1 MLIKLRLF
9 TSCRRK
15 GELWL
20 LEAKPGL
27 FAMLEDGDGNSFIPV
42 WASEEE
48 AKSNISDDW
57 CDYAVTTMGVDEFV
71 DWLNEL
77 GNDGIGIALSS
88 SISDSALPFP
98 AYIMKKCL
106 RVLQRRVIKTWWERS
121 FMMKNGQ
128 MVLMNLMSWKMRNEA
143 ILTFVLTKFLL
154 FM

>member
-1 MLIKLRLF
+1 MDNVNQITAFLQAAEE
-9 TSCRRK
+9 K

-98 AYIMKKCL
+98 AYIMKKMFKGITEKSDKDL
-106 RVLQRRVIKTWWERS
+106 VGEEFYDEEWADGFDELDE
-121 FMMKNGQ
+121 
-128 MVLMNLMSWKMRNEA
+128 LEDEE
-143 ILTFVLTKFLL
+143 
-154 FM
+154 

>member
-1 MLIKLRLF
+1 MDNVNQITAFLQVAEE
-9 TSCRRK
+9 K

-88 SISDSALPFP
+88 SNSDSALPFP
-98 AYIMKKCL
+98 AYIMKKMFKGITEKSDKDL
-106 RVLQRRVIKTWWERS
+106 VGEEFYDEEWADGFDELDE
-121 FMMKNGQ
+121 
-128 MVLMNLMSWKMRNEA
+128 LEDEE
-143 ILTFVLTKFLL
+143 
-154 FM
+154 

>member
-1 MLIKLRLF
+1 MDNVNQITAFLQAAEE
-9 TSCRRK
+9 K

-57 CDYAVTTMGVDEFV
+57 SDYAVTTMGVDEFV

-88 SISDSALPFP
+88 SNSDSALPFP
-98 AYIMKKCL
+98 AYIMKKMFKGITEKSDKDL
-106 RVLQRRVIKTWWERS
+106 VGEEFYDEEWADGFDELDE
-121 FMMKNGQ
+121 
-128 MVLMNLMSWKMRNEA
+128 LEDEE
-143 ILTFVLTKFLL
+143 
-154 FM
+154 

>member
-1 MLIKLRLF
+1 MDNVNQITAFLQAAEE
-9 TSCRRK
+9 K

-88 SISDSALPFP
+88 SNSDSALPFP
-98 AYIMKKCL
+98 AYIMKKMFKGITEKSDKDL
-106 RVLQRRVIKTWWERS
+106 VGEEFYDEEWADG
-121 FMMKNGQ
+121 F
-128 MVLMNLMSWKMRNEA
+128 NE
-143 ILTFVLTKFLL
+143 LDELEDEE
-154 FM
+154 

>member
-1 MLIKLRLF
+1 MDNVNQITAFLQA
-9 TSCRRK
+9 TEEK

-88 SISDSALPFP
+88 SNSDSALPFP
-98 AYIMKKCL
+98 AYIMKKMFKGITEKSDKDL
-106 RVLQRRVIKTWWERS
+106 VGEEFYDEEWADGFDELDE
-121 FMMKNGQ
+121 
-128 MVLMNLMSWKMRNEA
+128 LEDEE
-143 ILTFVLTKFLL
+143 
-154 FM
+154 

>member
-1 MLIKLRLF
+1 MDNVNQITAFLQAAEE
-9 TSCRRK
+9 K

-88 SISDSALPFP
+88 SNSDSALPFP
-98 AYIMKKCL
+98 AYIMKKMFKGITEKSDKDL
-106 RVLQRRVIKTWWERS
+106 VGEEFYDEEWADGFDELDE
-121 FMMKNGQ
+121 
-128 MVLMNLMSWKMRNEA
+128 LEDEE
-143 ILTFVLTKFLL
+143 
-154 FM
+154 

>member
-1 MLIKLRLF
+1 MDNVNQITAFLQAAEE
-9 TSCRRK
+9 K

-88 SISDSALPFP
+88 SNSDSALPFP
-98 AYIMKKCL
+98 AYIIKKMFKGITEKSDKDL
-106 RVLQRRVIKTWWERS
+106 VGEEFYDEEWADGFDELDE
-121 FMMKNGQ
+121 
-128 MVLMNLMSWKMRNEA
+128 LEDEE
-143 ILTFVLTKFLL
+143 
-154 FM
+154 

>member
-1 MLIKLRLF
+1 MDNVNQITAFLQAAEE
-9 TSCRRK
+9 K

-57 CDYAVTTMGVDEFV
+57 FDYAVTTMGVDEFV

-88 SISDSALPFP
+88 SNSDSALPFP
-98 AYIMKKCL
+98 AYIMKKMFKGITEKSDKDL
-106 RVLQRRVIKTWWERS
+106 VGEEFYDEEWADGFDELDE
-121 FMMKNGQ
+121 
-128 MVLMNLMSWKMRNEA
+128 LEDEE
-143 ILTFVLTKFLL
+143 
-154 FM
+154 

>member
-1 MLIKLRLF
+1 MDNVNQITAFLQAAEE
-9 TSCRRK
+9 K

-48 AKSNISDDW
+48 AKSNVSDDW

-88 SISDSALPFP
+88 SNSDSALPFP
-98 AYIMKKCL
+98 AYIMKKMFKGITEKSDKDL
-106 RVLQRRVIKTWWERS
+106 VGEEFYDEEWADGFDELDE
-121 FMMKNGQ
+121 
-128 MVLMNLMSWKMRNEA
+128 LEDEE
-143 ILTFVLTKFLL
+143 
-154 FM
+154 

>member
-1 MLIKLRLF
+1 MDNVNQI
-9 TSCRRK
+9 

-88 SISDSALPFP
+88 SNSDSALPFP
-98 AYIMKKCL
+98 AYIMKKMFKGITEKSDKDL
-106 RVLQRRVIKTWWERS
+106 VGEEFYDEEWADGFDELDE
-121 FMMKNGQ
+121 
-128 MVLMNLMSWKMRNEA
+128 LEDEE
-143 ILTFVLTKFLL
+143 
-154 FM
+154 

>member
-1 MLIKLRLF
+1 MDNVNQITAFLQAAEE
-9 TSCRRK
+9 K
-15 GELWL
+15 GMLWL

-57 CDYAVTTMGVDEFV
+57 SDYAVTTMGVDEFV

-88 SISDSALPFP
+88 SNSDSVLPFP
-98 AYIMKKCL
+98 AYIMKKMFKGITEKSDKDL
-106 RVLQRRVIKTWWERS
+106 VGEEFYDEEWADGFDELDE
-121 FMMKNGQ
+121 
-128 MVLMNLMSWKMRNEA
+128 LEDEE
-143 ILTFVLTKFLL
+143 
-154 FM
+154 